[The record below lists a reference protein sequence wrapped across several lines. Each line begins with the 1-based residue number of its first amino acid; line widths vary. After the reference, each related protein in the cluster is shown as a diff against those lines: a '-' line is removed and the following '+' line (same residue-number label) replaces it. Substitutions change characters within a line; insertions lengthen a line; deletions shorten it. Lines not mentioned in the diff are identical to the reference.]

1 MEAQR
6 AAGVG
11 TLEITTMKRHQLLF
25 VALLAILLVANVSIG
40 QERGQYIPGFRGLNP
55 AEQPHPGITYLNFFY
70 WYPTS
75 TLKDRDGSKANT
87 DFDLDLVADLNL
99 LAYTPKKKFLGA
111 TYTAM
116 VAVPVMNAAITLP
129 RLGADASSGASFGDI
144 YIEPISLGWA
154 LGKGKGKIRAAYG
167 FMPPTG
173 AKRVTSDYFGHQV
186 SFGGTYHP
194 DKAGMWQI
202 SGHSVWE
209 FHHKKRNSDVTVG
222 NNVTFEYG
230 VGKTFVKNKGA
241 QIYQLGVVGYSQFQ
255 MTQDSGTDVVP
266 FNVGAK
272 DRVFAVGPEFD
283 MILPKSKVNLFVRVL
298 PEFGAR
304 SRTQGVTV
312 MMGVGKTF

>member
-1 MEAQR
+1 MKAQR
-6 AAGVG
+6 VAEVG
-11 TLEITTMKRHQLLF
+11 TLEITKMKRYQLL
-25 VALLAILLVANVSIG
+25 LLSFLAVLLVANVTTA

-55 AEQPHPGITYLNFFY
+55 AEQPHPGVAYFNFFY

-75 TLKDRDGSKANT
+75 TLKDRDGNRANP
-87 DFDLDLVADLNL
+87 DFDLNLVADGNL
-99 LAYTPKKKFLGA
+99 VAYTPKNKFLGA
-111 TYTAM
+111 TYSALII
-116 VAVPVMNAAITLP
+116 VPVMNAAITLP
-129 RLGADASSGASFGDI
+129 RLGADTSTGASFGDV

-154 LGKGKGKIRAAYG
+154 LKNGKGKIRAAYG
-167 FMPPTG
+167 FMPPSG
-173 AKRVTSDYFGHQV
+173 ARRVTSDYFGHQV

-209 FHHKKRNSDVTVG
+209 FHHTKRNEDVKVG

-241 QIYQLGVVGYSQFQ
+241 QIYQAGVVGNAQFQ
-255 MTQDSGTDVVP
+255 MTKDSGADVIP

-272 DRVFAVGPEFD
+272 DRVFGVGPEFD
-283 MILPKSKVNLFVRVL
+283 VILPKSKVNMFVRVV

-312 MMGVGKTF
+312 IMGVGKSF

>member
-1 MEAQR
+1 MIETKLSK
-6 AAGVG
+6 
-11 TLEITTMKRHQLLF
+11 TLLIAI
-25 VALLAILLVANVSIG
+25 VVVVLAVPIAFG

-55 AEQPHPGITYLNFFY
+55 AEQPHDGFTYLNFFY

-75 TLKDRDGSKANT
+75 TLKDRNGDKLNT
-87 DFDLDLVADLNL
+87 DFDLNLVADLNL
-99 LAYTPKKKFLGA
+99 FAYTPKQKFLGA
-111 TYTAM
+111 TYSAL
-116 VAVPVMNAAITLP
+116 VVVPVMNAAVTLP
-129 RLGADASSGASFGDI
+129 RFASDLSSGASFGDL

-154 LGKGKGKIRAAYG
+154 FKKGKIRAAYG
-167 FMPPTG
+167 FMPPSG
-173 AKRVTSDYFGHQV
+173 ARRVTSDYLGHEV

-194 DKAGMWQI
+194 DKHGLWQI
-202 SGHSVWE
+202 SAHSVWE
-209 FHHKKRNSDVTVG
+209 FHQTKRHEDVQVG

-241 QIYQLGVVGYSQFQ
+241 QILQFGVVGN
-255 MTQDSGTDVVP
+255 TQLQLTKDSGTDVVP

-283 MILPKSKVNLFVRVL
+283 LILPKNKVNLFVRVE

-312 MMGVGKTF
+312 MVGAGKTF